1 MRGNHRRRAFTLI
14 EILIVVVLLG
24 ILVGIVV
31 LVIDVPMQ
39 RKRARQAVGR
49 ENIGKACSA
58 FTGCLVT
65 SQTGDLE
72 ECSSWIQIGVAE
84 PLDPAGAIYTMDSNG
99 PSISIDGCLISCNN
113 QGMLSLADEVGGICL
128 IR

>member
-1 MRGNHRRRAFTLI
+1 MRVDPRRRAFTLI
-14 EILIVVVLLG
+14 EILIVLALLG

-49 ENIGKACSA
+49 ENIAKACSA

-65 SQTGDLE
+65 SQTGDLDD
-72 ECSSWIQIGVAE
+72 CSSWTKIGVAE
-84 PLDPAGAIYTMDSNG
+84 PLDPAGSVYTMSSDG
-99 PSISIDGCLISCNN
+99 PSIAVDGCIVNCNSQGRVTLSTEPGGSCYI
-113 QGMLSLADEVGGICL
+113 Q
-128 IR
+128 